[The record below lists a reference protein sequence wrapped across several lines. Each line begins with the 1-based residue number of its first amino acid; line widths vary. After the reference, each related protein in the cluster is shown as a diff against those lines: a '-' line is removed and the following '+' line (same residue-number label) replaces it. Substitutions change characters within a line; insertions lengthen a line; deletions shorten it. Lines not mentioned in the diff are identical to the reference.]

1 MDQTEMI
8 AFHGSMENEAIF
20 EVILDFKYVDE
31 NVDIRLL
38 AELKLF
44 MKSVLNAKI

>member
-1 MDQTEMI
+1 ME
-8 AFHGSMENEAIF
+8 AENEAIF